1 MNWKKDEGEVVGW
14 VENNLLV
21 CSITPSTSNE
31 RLKLGCG
38 RSKIIFTFGG
48 LVPVVRN
55 IKPFGSFVRNLKDI
69 KLCLPVVSHG
79 GRIWKYGGK
88 IAFQHC

>member
-1 MNWKKDEGEVVGW
+1 MYMNWKKGG
-14 VENNLLV
+14 ENNLLV
-21 CSITPSTSNE
+21 CSITSE
-31 RLKLGCG
+31 HIKRKRLQWWFEC
-38 RSKIIFTFGG
+38 KIIFTFGG

-79 GRIWKYGGK
+79 GRIWKWVENCIYTLLNGED
-88 IAFQHC
+88 